1 MIQILLLSNLNSII
15 KFIITLIHSI
25 IFKSFKFFSIISI
38 FSFFFNFHII
48 YSKKRETKKKSRKRQ
63 EQLDDSSA
71 NNQFYDQSREY
82 RKPTVEPRTLSSNE
96 ERGQMEVG
104 IPAQRGADSS

>member
-38 FSFFFNFHII
+38 FSFFLIFIII
-48 YSKKRETKKKSRKRQ
+48 YSKKRKTKKRAE
-63 EQLDDSSA
+63 EQLDDSPA